1 MNPRLENGDIPKEVK
16 GDCSFVLQ
24 KVHHLHI
31 IVDHKPKVIF
41 KEKIVNISHTS
52 KIEGEKQCLFFSPK
66 HNCKALRAKQ
76 QLPGQINEHGKM

>member
-41 KEKIVNISHTS
+41 KEKIVNISYI
-52 KIEGEKQCLFFSPK
+52 KD
-66 HNCKALRAKQ
+66 
-76 QLPGQINEHGKM
+76 